1 MRVREMKNKR
11 SKILSCLIL
20 TVSLFFKPLQA
31 MEEGEL
37 HTSFGTHTEQN
48 GKKFQEDTF
57 YNSEDGDFFGVFD
70 GHNGDDVS
78 KLLKDNF
85 YYYVIAQKHPVTGLE
100 NAFKESENLVK
111 RHKDQ
116 FKAGSTAVVAY
127 VDKKNNNVYIGNVG
141 DSRCVIATK
150 DQNSGKY
157 KVKTETEDHKPGVE
171 KEKKRIE
178 EKGGYVFCY
187 KIFKKNSWK
196 TTNRYHQGISKQQFN
211 QQYKQYAHLLQKDCY
226 THKKSN
232 NKEKRELIGLV
243 KTFRSS
249 GRTSTSFSRSI
260 GDISLK
266 EKNPGAI
273 TADPDI
279 TVHKIDTSKDEFMIL
294 ATDGLWDKLS
304 SQRAVDWAGPDVKKN
319 KTPKEIATLLCDVAI
334 SQGSKDNITVTVVKF
349 LNPN

>member
-1 MRVREMKNKR
+1 
-11 SKILSCLIL
+11 
-20 TVSLFFKPLQA
+20 

-37 HTSFGTHTEQN
+37 RTSFGTHTEQN

-70 GHNGDDVS
+70 GHGGDDVS
-78 KLLKDNF
+78 EFLKNNF
-85 YYYVIAQKHPVTGLE
+85 YYHVIAQKNSVTGLE

-111 RHKDQ
+111 RNKDQ

-127 VDKKNNNVYIGNVG
+127 VDKKNNTVYIGNVG

-178 EKGGYVFCY
+178 EKDGYVFCY
-187 KIFKKNSWK
+187 KIFEKNSWK
-196 TTNRYHQGISKQQFN
+196 TRSRYLQGISKQQFN

-226 THKKSN
+226 TYEKSS
-232 NKEKRELIGLV
+232 NKEKKELIDLRR
-243 KTFRSS
+243 KAL
-249 GRTSTSFSRSI
+249 GRTNTGFSRSI

-304 SQRAVDWAGPDVKKN
+304 SQRAVDWADTLVKQN
-319 KTPKEIATLLCDVAI
+319 KTPKEIAILLCSVAI